1 MNGKYF
7 FTLVTMFVA
16 SVLLSSGTASYAQ
29 RSSFELR
36 GDTKDLT
43 LDSVWIQY
51 INSEGAIIQ
60 ETIPSTGGKFLI
72 KGSITE
78 PTFSYLLFKHKGEV
92 IGKRDVELK
101 RVGAYLEPTQ
111 LTINKLPDQGGY
123 LSIEGSKSQKE
134 YKEFWEKT
142 KGLKGA
148 ELNKISYAYFT
159 ANPHSYVTADRM
171 KYYTSAFSADSIKAV
186 YNNYSDAI
194 KNSTDGRRLAND
206 IKSRSAG
213 KPGTIAFPF
222 AIKDKD
228 GKALSLAALKGKY
241 VLIDF
246 WATWC
251 VPCRASM
258 PHMIKLYE
266 QYKGKNFE
274 MIGIADDDKN
284 AKNWLAAIVKDNTDL
299 WPQALR
305 GLDAKM
311 FIRGFDNPRD
321 ISQQYGVRALPTKI
335 LIDPDGK
342 IIGRYDGQHQTDA
355 DLDKTLETLIK

>member
-7 FTLVTMFVA
+7 FTLVMTFVA
-16 SVLLSSGTASYAQ
+16 SIMLSTGTNCYGQ
-29 RSSFELR
+29 GNNFELR

-51 INSEGAIIQ
+51 INAEGTIVQ
-60 ETIPSTGGKFLI
+60 ETLPATDGKFLI

-78 PTFSYLLFKHKGEV
+78 PTFSYLLFKRKGEE

-101 RVGAYLEPTQ
+101 RVAAYLEPARLMIT
-111 LTINKLPDQGGY
+111 KLPAQGGY
-123 LSIEGSKSQKE
+123 LSIVGSKSQQE
-134 YKEFWEKT
+134 YKELWEQT
-142 KGLKGA
+142 RGLKGA
-148 ELNKISYAYFT
+148 ELNKISYAYFISYP
-159 ANPHSYVTADRM
+159 NSYVTADRM
-171 KYYTSAFSADSIKAV
+171 KYFISSFSSDSIKAV
-186 YNNYSDAI
+186 YNNFNDLI
-194 KNSTDGRRLAND
+194 KNSTDGRRLANE
-206 IKSRSAG
+206 IKSRLAG

-222 AIKDKD
+222 DIKDKD

-258 PHMIKLYE
+258 PHMIKLYDR
-266 QYKGKNFE
+266 YKDKNFE

-284 AKNWLAAIVKDNTDL
+284 ANNWRASIVKDKTDL

-305 GLDAKM
+305 GLDVKM
-311 FIRGFDNPRD
+311 FIKGYDNPRD

-335 LIDPDGK
+335 LIDPEGK
-342 IIGRYDGQHQTDA
+342 IIGRYDGQHESDA
-355 DLDKTLETLIK
+355 DLDQALETLIK